1 MHAIDADEQNV
12 LGFVAL
18 QFIVS
23 RTSWERSA
31 EQGKAQRNRSN
42 TFFQDNSPFFLR
54 RKERH
59 DLGGAPTRSSTIG
72 GNCYGQENGR

>member
-18 QFIVS
+18 RFIVS

-42 TFFQDNSPFFLR
+42 TFFQDISPFLR
-54 RKERH
+54 RKERQ
-59 DLGGAPTRSSTIG
+59 TRAG
-72 GNCYGQENGR
+72 H

>member
-42 TFFQDNSPFFLR
+42 TFFQDNSPFFCGVKKDTTWAGHQHGVLR
-54 RKERH
+54 
-59 DLGGAPTRSSTIG
+59 
-72 GNCYGQENGR
+72 